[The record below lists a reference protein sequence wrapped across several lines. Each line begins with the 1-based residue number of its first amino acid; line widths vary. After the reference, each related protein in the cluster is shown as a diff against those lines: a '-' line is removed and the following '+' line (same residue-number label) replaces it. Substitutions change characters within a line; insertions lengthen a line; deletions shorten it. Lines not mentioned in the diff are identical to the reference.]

1 MKHFVWRLDFSKFG
15 AWRKSGGNWNRRQ
28 LSFDLNFRTQTIVLE
43 GPPDAIGY
51 RCTPDHIQTNSAFWE
66 VCKVTVLGWFVRARR
81 EIASLPLSIHTHN
94 GVDSV
99 NIRSVEQW
107 DLRTASPKYVDKWV
121 FKRPQIWWEKLSLHW
136 SPQSLIPQY
145 GPDKQRIESG
155 EFCRS
160 VSPRWSWGIVPIQR

>member
-1 MKHFVWRLDFSKFG
+1 MKHFVWRLDFSKVWACG
-15 AWRKSGGNWNRRQ
+15 RSGGNWNRRQ

-43 GPPDAIGY
+43 GWWLIWCN
-51 RCTPDHIQTNSAFWE
+51 RLQVHTRSVSRHIQRNLAFWE

-107 DLRTASPKYVDKWV
+107 NRRTASPMCGQVSSQKTSDLTGEII
-121 FKRPQIWWEKLSLHW
+121 FT
-136 SPQSLIPQY
+136 LIP
-145 GPDKQRIESG
+145 
-155 EFCRS
+155 S
-160 VSPRWSWGIVPIQR
+160 VPKPTIWTWQTENWVRWI